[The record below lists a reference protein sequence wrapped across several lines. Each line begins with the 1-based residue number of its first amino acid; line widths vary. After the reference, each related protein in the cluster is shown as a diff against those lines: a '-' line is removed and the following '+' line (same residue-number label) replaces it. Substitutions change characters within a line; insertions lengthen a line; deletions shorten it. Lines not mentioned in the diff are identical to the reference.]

1 MKKINIIS
9 IFSALLL
16 LVVFNLSG
24 QNAELFFKAAGSPA
38 NPKVQASWNHYYTDA
53 GIIDLCNKLAKAY
66 PNLVSLESIGKSYQG
81 RDILCLTISD
91 KKAGNPDL
99 KPGYWIDGNIHS
111 IEIQGTEMALY
122 TAWYLCEMYDG
133 NTFIRNLLGEK
144 TFYIAPTINPDARE
158 YFTSVGVPPRSG
170 LAPRDNDRDGKL
182 DEDGPD
188 DLNGDKE
195 ISQMRRKNPEGNYI
209 IDPMDPR
216 KMIRVQ
222 YPQKGEYEL
231 LGSEGIDND
240 GDGLVN
246 EDGPGGYDGNRDWGF
261 NWEPN
266 YIQSG
271 ADKYPFTFPENQA
284 VRDFVVKHRNIAG
297 SQSFHNSGG
306 MILRGPSIQ
315 GGGAEV
321 FNRADEQVLNTIGM
335 TGQKMIPG
343 YKLLTIWKDL
353 YTVWGGE
360 LDWMYGGMG
369 CYVYSNELWTPY
381 LMFNDTTNTDEY
393 EFDRLL
399 LYEDAFIPWKKAMHP
414 VYGEIEIG
422 GFSKNFGRMH
432 PGFLLEA
439 DAHRNAAFCIY
450 NAYQLPKLE
459 VSKVKVKDL
468 GNGLKEVTSAIEN
481 RRMIPTHSGSN
492 IRYKIDPPDYVY
504 LDGGTVIAGMIVED
518 ADNNIATEQKKN
530 PQRMELANIPGIL
543 SAGGGF
549 GGGGGSGRGG
559 LGRGGGSTSSKV
571 NIKWIVKGGTK
582 FTVRVESVKGGSAS
596 GQSE

>member
-1 MKKINIIS
+1 MKKIYSFS
-9 IFSALLL
+9 IVTALMF
-16 LVVFNLSG
+16 LVSVNLTA

-38 NPKVQASWNHYYTDA
+38 NPKVQVSWNHYYTDA
-53 GIIDLCNKLAKAY
+53 GIADFCNKLLKAY
-66 PNLVSLESIGKSYQG
+66 PNLVSLESIGKSVQG
-81 RDILCLTISD
+81 RDIYLLTISD
-91 KKAGNPDL
+91 KKAGNPDA

-111 IEIQGTEMALY
+111 IEIQGSEMAMY
-122 TAWYLCEMYDG
+122 TAWYLCEMYEG
-133 NTFIRNLLGEK
+133 NSFIKNLLGEK
-144 TFYIAPTINPDARE
+144 TFYIAPTINPDARD
-158 YFTSVGVPPRSG
+158 YFAFQGVPPRSG
-170 LAPRDNDRDGKL
+170 LAPRDNDRDGKF

-209 IDPMDPR
+209 IDPTDPR

-240 GDGLVN
+240 GDGQVN

-284 VRDFVVKHRNIAG
+284 VRDFVLKHRNIAG

-315 GGGAEV
+315 SGYAEV
-321 FNRADEQVLNTIGM
+321 FSRADEQVLNTIGL
-335 TGQKMIPG
+335 TGQKMLPG

-360 LDWMYGGMG
+360 LDWMYGAMG
-369 CYVYSNELWTPY
+369 CYVYSNELWNPY
-381 LMFNDTTNTDEY
+381 LMFYDSTNTDEY
-393 EFDRLL
+393 EFDKRLL
-399 LYEDAFIPWKKAMHP
+399 FEDAFIPWKKAPNPHP

-422 GFSKNFGRMH
+422 GFTKNFGRMH
-432 PGFLLEA
+432 PGFLLES

-450 NAYQLPKLE
+450 NASQLPVLE
-459 VSKVKVKDL
+459 VSNVKVKNL
-468 GNGLKEVTSAIEN
+468 PGGLKEVTASVTNTKI
-481 RRMIPTHSGSN
+481 IPTHSGTN

-504 LDGGTVIAGMIVED
+504 LDGGTVIAGMIVD
-518 ADNNIATEQKKN
+518 NADLNITTEQKKN
-530 PQRMELANIPGIL
+530 PQRMELANIPGTL
-543 SAGGGF
+543 SAGGGGF
-549 GGGGGSGRGG
+549 GGGGF
-559 LGRGGGSTSSKV
+559 GRGGGGGATSNKI
-571 NIKWIVKGGTK
+571 NFKWIVKGGTK
-582 FTVRVESVKGGSAS
+582 FTVRVESVKGGKASAS
-596 GQSE
+596 SE